1 MPTTSPSPAAT
12 ADAAQLIRAMR
23 AKLAATCNHIATIS
37 TGDKRS
43 LSIKITKALDSID
56 PVRAVRQLADLTHH
70 LAQELDTDQ
79 PLEPD
84 QIGPWDRHLVIIE
97 DARDAAL
104 AFIRRHPSQ
113 KAAAACRKALKNF
126 SLEP

>member
-1 MPTTSPSPAAT
+1 MPATSPSPAAT

-43 LSIKITKALDSID
+43 LSNKITKALDSID
-56 PVRAVRQLADLTHH
+56 PVRAVRQLANLTHY

-84 QIGPWDRHLVIIE
+84 QIGPWDHHLEIIE
-97 DARDAAL
+97 DARDAAR
-104 AFIRRHPSQ
+104 AFARRHPAP
-113 KAAAACRKALKNF
+113 KAVAACRKALKNF
-126 SLEP
+126 SLKP